1 MRQSTRE
8 ITDRTCLTAI
18 LDGCDVCR
26 LGFCDNDRPYV
37 VPVNFGYAWPD
48 SGLILYFHGAAEG
61 RKLDIIHR
69 NNQVCFEMDWQHELK
84 PAEKACHYSMN
95 FESLIGEGLIEIVID
110 TDEKRAGL
118 DQIMAH
124 VGRADCTY
132 DDRVLA
138 RTCVLRLRVTQLS
151 GKRLDK

>member
-8 ITDRTCLTAI
+8 ITDRTSLTAI

-37 VPVNFGYAWPD
+37 VPVNF
-48 SGLILYFHGAAEG
+48 
-61 RKLDIIHR
+61 
-69 NNQVCFEMDWQHELK
+69 
-84 PAEKACHYSMN
+84 
-95 FESLIGEGLIEIVID
+95 ESLIGEGLIEIMTD